1 MAPFEEPPSPTLA
14 AAALIGVQA
23 GAKSSKQLGL
33 VPEHRQSARG
43 RLSTMGLLTGEPIG
57 GAWDGVLSLT
67 GLTPQRTSTIL
78 EAAVLV
84 GCARASKAARIRSLL
99 VMSRSAMD
107 VFAPTT
113 RTDAS
118 RPLWTM
124 ILRVQPIS

>member
-1 MAPFEEPPSPTLA
+1 MDLLA
-14 AAALIGVQA
+14 
-23 GAKSSKQLGL
+23 
-33 VPEHRQSARG
+33 
-43 RLSTMGLLTGEPIG
+43 GEPIG
-57 GAWDGVLSLT
+57 GAWDRVLSPT
-67 GLTPQRTSTIL
+67 GLTRQRTSTIL

-118 RPLWTM
+118 RPLWAM
-124 ILRVQPIS
+124 IFRVQPPS

>member
-1 MAPFEEPPSPTLA
+1 
-14 AAALIGVQA
+14 
-23 GAKSSKQLGL
+23 
-33 VPEHRQSARG
+33 
-43 RLSTMGLLTGEPIG
+43 MGLLAGEPIG
-57 GAWDGVLSLT
+57 GAWDRVLSLT

-99 VMSRSAMD
+99 VMSRSATD

-124 ILRVQPIS
+124 IPRVQPTS